1 MSGPRLRNERMG
13 GLFLLGVLAFNPPL
27 LDVFDAGE
35 GVMVFGVPLLY
46 VYLFLAWA
54 VLIALMA
61 LVLNRPVR
69 GGAKSSAL
77 SVVDTEPEDD

>member
-13 GLFLLGVLAFNPPL
+13 GLFLLGVLVFNPPL

-69 GGAKSSAL
+69 GAAKSSAL
-77 SVVDTEPEDD
+77 SVADAEPEDD

>member
-1 MSGPRLRNERMG
+1 MSGPSLRNERMG
-13 GLFLLGVLAFNPPL
+13 GLFLLGLYAINPPL
-27 LDVFDAGE
+27 LGVFDAGE
-35 GVMVFGVPLLY
+35 SVMVFGVPLLY

-69 GGAKSSAL
+69 GGAKSSPL
-77 SVVDTEPEDD
+77 SVADTEPEDD